1 VAAKILDGKAVART
15 IRSEV
20 ATEVA
25 DFRRL
30 HGTSPRLAAIRVG
43 DDPASRI
50 YVKNKITACSEVGI
64 RSAELSLPATVSQ
77 KELLGA
83 IRDANADPD
92 LDGILL
98 QLPLP
103 MGLDRVAA
111 LIAIDP
117 IKDVDGLHP
126 MNAGRLMM
134 GLKAPVPC
142 TPAGIVELL
151 VRSDLPIAGRRA
163 VIVGRSDIVGRPLA
177 LLLMRRDA
185 TVTICH
191 SKTRD
196 LPSVTLQADIL
207 VAAMGKPSFLRA
219 EHIGPGA
226 TVIDV
231 GINRVDDADLVA
243 NIFGADSPRIEQ
255 ARQRGYTL
263 VGDVHPVEAGERAGH
278 LTPVP
283 GGIGPL
289 TIACLLRN
297 TLGAAR
303 ARREAA
309 NVRPSR

>member
-25 DFRRL
+25 VFRRQ

-43 DDPASRI
+43 DDPASRV
-50 YVKNKITACSEVGI
+50 YVKNKIAACSEVGI
-64 RSAELSLPATVSQ
+64 RSAELSLPAAVSQ
-77 KELLGA
+77 KELLGV
-83 IRDANADPD
+83 IRDSNADPD
-92 LDGILL
+92 LDGLLL

-103 MGLDRVAA
+103 PGLDRVAA
-111 LIAIDP
+111 LLAIDP

-134 GLKAPVPC
+134 GLEAPVPC

-151 VRSDLPIAGRRA
+151 ERSDLPIAGQRA

-177 LLLMRRDA
+177 LLLTRHHA
-185 TVTICH
+185 TVTVCH

-196 LPSVTLQADIL
+196 LPSVTRQADIL
-207 VAAMGKPSFLRA
+207 VAAMGKLSFLRA
-219 EHIGPGA
+219 EHIGSGA

-231 GINRVDDADLVA
+231 GINRVDDAERVA
-243 NIFGADSPRIEQ
+243 EIFGADSPRIEKV
-255 ARQRGYTL
+255 RQRGYTL
-263 VGDVHPVEAGERAGH
+263 VGDVHPVEASERAGH

-297 TLGAAR
+297 TLGAAH
-303 ARREAA
+303 ARRR
-309 NVRPSR
+309 NVTVSPSR